1 MNMQRQFR
9 SDKPHRVN
17 LLRQLEPPTLN
28 GIDYLEV
35 TSADQRSLRVVF
47 VHPLSGI
54 SKANCRISGGVRITG
69 IEIESLSIS
78 ANRLNLKV
86 SQAGDFSWYQFELI
100 DPAVPENAPDDF
112 DPCLSSIRFSF
123 KAQCPSEFDCADQ
136 HQCPP
141 EQLNEPQLD
150 YLSKDYASFRR
161 LMLDRMGQLI
171 PGFRERNPADFSVAL
186 VEMLAHVG
194 DQLSYYQDAVATEA
208 YLGTARRRVSLRRHA
223 RLLDYPIHDGCNSRV
238 YVHLNVKA
246 GADNAVLP
254 ARTPLLTRGSAV
266 GPVLK
271 PQVLE
276 GLPDGETQV
285 FESLHDLRLQ
295 SAHNRI
301 RIHNWGDP
309 GFCLGKGELQAAL
322 VDDPQLKLEA
332 GAVLIFEE
340 VLSPSTGRAADADR
354 RHRHAVRLVAV
365 QPGLD
370 PLTNTPLQLVRWH
383 VEDALPFTLC
393 VSAEFEL
400 GGDTEVR
407 EIAVARGNVLLADHG
422 QSLLLQPLAPE
433 VASAERYRPY
443 LREPGIAHAE
453 AYRHASVLSE
463 NWSAARALQQ
473 DPRRALPA
481 DLQLIEDD
489 PALWGNQPAPDATP
503 WLPQR
508 DLLGSDRFAREFVVE
523 TEADGRVQLR
533 FGDNR
538 LGRQPQPDS
547 RLLASYRIGG
557 GSAGNVGAQSITR
570 LVCEDVAIAPFIES
584 LGNPM
589 AAVGGAE
596 AESSDAIKLYAPE
609 AFRNQ
614 ERAVTEADY
623 ARVAELHP
631 QVQRAA
637 ARLRWTGSWYSMY
650 ISLDRKGGLALD
662 EAFRSEILL
671 HLERYR
677 LAGYD
682 LDLSEPVYAP
692 LDVELAICVLPGYF
706 AAAVKL
712 AVLERLG
719 SSVDELGQR
728 GFFHPDHFSFG
739 EPLALSRLIEAVQ
752 AVTGVASLEVLR
764 FQRWGKVANQELED
778 GQIKVGALEVLRL
791 DNDPNFPENGRLQ
804 LNMRGGL

>member
-1 MNMQRQFR
+1 MQRQFR

-17 LLRQLEPPTLN
+17 LLRQLDPPTLN

-54 SKANCRISGGVRITG
+54 SKANCRINGGVRITG
-69 IEIESLSIS
+69 IQIDSFSIS
-78 ANRLNLKV
+78 GRHLNLKV
-86 SQAGDFSWYQFELI
+86 AQPGDFSWYQFELV
-100 DPAVPENAPDDF
+100 DPAAPENAPEGF

-123 KAQCPSEFDCADQ
+123 KAQCPSEFDCAEQ
-136 HQCPP
+136 HLCPP
-141 EQLNEPQLD
+141 EALNEPQLD

-161 LMLDRMGQLI
+161 LMLDRMGQLM

-223 RLLDYPIHDGCNSRV
+223 RLLDYPIHDGSNSRV
-238 YVHLNVKA
+238 YVHLNIKA
-246 GADNAVLP
+246 GADGRVLP
-254 ARTPLLTRGSAV
+254 ARTALLTRGREA

-271 PQVLE
+271 PEVLD

-285 FESLHDLRLQ
+285 FESLHDLRLE

-301 RIHNWGDP
+301 HIHNWGDP
-309 GFCLGKGELQAAL
+309 GFCLGKGEVQAAL
-322 VDDPQLKLEA
+322 VSAPALKLVP

-340 VLSPSTGRAADADR
+340 VLSPTTGRSADADR

-365 QPGLD
+365 QVGLD

-383 VEDALPFTLC
+383 VEDALPFALC

-422 QSLLLQPLAPE
+422 QSLHLQPLLPE
-433 VASAERYRPY
+433 LASAGKYRPR
-443 LREPGIAHAE
+443 LREPGIAYAE
-453 AYRHASVLSE
+453 SYAHASVLADG
-463 NWSAARALQQ
+463 WSAARALQQ

-481 DLQLIEDD
+481 NLQLIEDD
-489 PALWGNQPAPDATP
+489 LSQWGNQPAPDATP
-503 WLPQR
+503 WLAQR

-523 TEADGRVQLR
+523 TEADGMVYLR

-538 LGRQPQPDS
+538 SGRQPEPGS
-547 RLLASYRIGG
+547 RLLVNYRLGG

-570 LVCEDVAIAPFIES
+570 LVCEDVNIAPFVES
-584 LGNPM
+584 LGNPL

-614 ERAVTEADY
+614 ERAVTEEDY

-650 ISLDRKGGLALD
+650 ISLDRKGGQALD
-662 EAFRSEILL
+662 EAFRRELLL

-682 LDLSEPVYAP
+682 LDISEPAYAP
-692 LDVELAICVLPGYF
+692 LDIELAICVLPGYF
-706 AAAVKL
+706 AASVKQAL
-712 AVLERLG
+712 LERLG
-719 SSVDELGQR
+719 TAQDELGQR

-739 EPLALSRLIEAVQ
+739 QPLALSRLIEAVQ
-752 AVTGVASLEVLR
+752 AVTGVASLDVVR
-764 FQRWGKVANQELED
+764 FQRWGKVANQELQD
-778 GQIKVGALEVLRL
+778 GQVKVGALEVLRL
-791 DNDPNFPENGRLQ
+791 DNDPNFPENGRL
-804 LNMRGGL
+804 LLSMRGGL